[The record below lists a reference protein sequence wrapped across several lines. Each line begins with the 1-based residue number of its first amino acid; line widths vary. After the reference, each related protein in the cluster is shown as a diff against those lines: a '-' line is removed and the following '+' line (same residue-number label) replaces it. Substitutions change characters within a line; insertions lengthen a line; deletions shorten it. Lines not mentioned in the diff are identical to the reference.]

1 MDFYVVADEDTVVG
15 FRYAGVP
22 GVIVRTNAQAGA
34 ELDRLVKAQKKIIII
49 TTEQIANNVREKI
62 SSIRAGE
69 AFPLIVEI
77 PGPQGPSP
85 ESPSLLKMIREAIGI
100 QV

>member
-22 GVIVRTNAQAGA
+22 GVIVRTGAQAGA

-62 SSIRAGE
+62 SSIRAEE

-100 QV
+100 KV

>member
-22 GVIVRTNAQAGA
+22 GTIARSPAQAGA
-34 ELDRLVKAQKKIIII
+34 ELDRMVKEQRKIIII
-49 TTEQIANNVREKI
+49 TTEQIANTVREKI
-62 SSIRAGE
+62 NRIRTAE

-77 PGPQGPSP
+77 PGPLGPSA

-100 QV
+100 KV

>member
-22 GVIVRTNAQAGA
+22 GTIVHTAGQAA
-34 ELDRLVKAQKKIIII
+34 DELDRMVEQKSKIIII
-49 TTEQIANNVREKI
+49 TTEQIGNTVREKI
-62 SSIRAGE
+62 NGIRSAA

-77 PGPQGPSP
+77 PGLQGPSP
-85 ESPSLLKMIREAIGI
+85 DSPSLLKMIHEAIGI
-100 QV
+100 KV

>member
-1 MDFYVVADEDTVVG
+1 MQFYVVADADTVVG

-22 GVIVRTNAQAGA
+22 GTIVRNAAEA
-34 ELDRLVKAQKKIIII
+34 ARELDRLAEEAGRTIII
-49 TTEQIANNVREKI
+49 TTEQIANQVRDRITE
-62 SSIRAGE
+62 IRAGT

-85 ESPSLLKMIREAIGI
+85 DSPSLLKMIREAIGI
-100 QV
+100 KV

>member
-22 GVIVRTNAQAGA
+22 GVIVRTAAQAGA
-34 ELDRLVKAQKKIIII
+34 KLDRLTKAQRKIIII
-49 TTEQIANNVREKI
+49 TTEQIANNVREQI
-62 SSIRAGE
+62 SAIRAGE

-77 PGPQGPSP
+77 PGPQGPSA

-100 QV
+100 KV

>member
-22 GVIVRTNAQAGA
+22 GVIVRTAGQAGA
-34 ELDRLVKAQKKIIII
+34 ELDRLAAEQKKIIIV
-49 TTEQIANNVREKI
+49 TTEQIANTVRDKI
-62 SSIRAGE
+62 TRIRSGE

-77 PGPQGPSP
+77 PGPQGPSE

-100 QV
+100 KV

>member
-22 GVIVRTNAQAGA
+22 GTIVHTAGQAGA
-34 ELDRLVKAQKKIIII
+34 ELDRMVEQQKRIIII
-49 TTEQIANNVREKI
+49 TTEQIANTVREKI
-62 SSIRAGE
+62 TRIRSAE

-77 PGPQGPSP
+77 PGPQGPSA
-85 ESPSLLKMIREAIGI
+85 ESPSLLKMIREAVGI
-100 QV
+100 KV